1 MIFPAD
7 MALSSTYIDGDPAQC
22 LRFTEPP
29 YLVTSM
35 LPMGDNVL
43 LEDSSFFTKGN
54 AQLPTPA
61 EIRGAAGTEYRRGRP
76 PPALFPSL
84 NLLVKYGSEITT
96 AEGQCLWAIRR
107 TLPSIP
113 VPEVYG
119 WCRNNNEVF
128 IYMELVDGVTLES
141 VWRDLD
147 LEEKLDICKQLRSML
162 ESLRGLQQDPSDTF
176 IGM

>member
-1 MIFPAD
+1 
-7 MALSSTYIDGDPAQC
+7 
-22 LRFTEPP
+22 
-29 YLVTSM
+29 M
-35 LPMGDNVL
+35 LPMGDNVF

-54 AQLPTPA
+54 TQLPTPA
-61 EIRGAAGTEYRRGRP
+61 EIRSAAGAGYRRRRAP
-76 PPALFPSL
+76 PVLFPSL
-84 NLLVKYGSEITT
+84 NILVKYGSEITI

-107 TLPSIP
+107 TLPTIL

-119 WCRNNNEVF
+119 WRRDNDEVF
-128 IYMELVDGVTLES
+128 IYMELVNGVTLES

-162 ESLRGLQQDPSDTF
+162 EDLRGLQQDPSDTF

>member
-1 MIFPAD
+1 
-7 MALSSTYIDGDPAQC
+7 
-22 LRFTEPP
+22 
-29 YLVTSM
+29 M
-35 LPMGDNVL
+35 LPMGDNVF
-43 LEDSSFFTKGN
+43 LEGSSYFTKGN

-61 EIRGAAGTEYRRGRP
+61 EIRSAAGAEYRRGRP
-76 PPALFPSL
+76 PPVRFPSL
-84 NLLVKYGSEITT
+84 NFFVKYGSEITI

-119 WCRNNNEVF
+119 WRWDNDEVF
-128 IYMELVDGVTLES
+128 IYMELIDGVTLES

-147 LEEKLDICKQLRSML
+147 LEEKLDICKQLRPML
-162 ESLRGLQQDPSDTF
+162 EDLRDLKQDPSDTF